1 VLVQGIG
8 VPILLVAVIILF
20 YQTQNLQMQLSAEQS
35 ELATLQVQVQNQ
47 NVQQQDLN
55 ERVEQ
60 EHSLTMYQMAGTFT
74 LLTCLLTAF
83 HMAQHLAQFQQP
95 VVQRK
100 IIAILWMSPIYSVT
114 SFLSLIFPV
123 ADGYLSVIRDFYE
136 AYVIYTFLSFLIAVI
151 GRGDRETA
159 VTVLA
164 QENDHL
170 EPPARC
176 LRNCYHPPPP
186 PASSSSSDDPTNNED
201 DDNDQQQHRAM
212 ASAVL
217 MECQILAMQFVLVR
231 PVTSIAYF
239 VVDSLYPNETD
250 YQTQDPYAYF
260 SSPGFF
266 IAMVTNISVFFAF
279 HGLLK
284 FYHLVHEE
292 LKWCQPFSKFMAIK
306 GIVFLTFWQGLLI
319 SIIVNV
325 HYNGG
330 GNGSSQL
337 STTTTTTTKGGPTTI
352 TLTTMAPSWTPPE
365 SVLNHYNHPNTAS
378 PVALTPTSSS
388 SYNTTTPTAGDNHP
402 GNNHNDGGGAFRYLF
417 DANDPPDDD
426 TTTASERAA
435 QIQNFLICLE
445 MLFFSI
451 AHWCV
456 FPAEEWD
463 PQYRPKTNYA
473 KPGLGLKD
481 FAKDVSFI
489 VASASSNVRN
499 RTRRRIYRK
508 ANQIE
513 DELDDPLAV
522 VTTNDSFT
530 NADNSITESNEED
543 YEDGDDE
550 EYENEIAPVVELQ
563 SNHIGNDAPNQ
574 LFTPQDTLKTL
585 DADGGGSDDTDE
597 MDDII

>member
-1 VLVQGIG
+1 
-8 VPILLVAVIILF
+8 
-20 YQTQNLQMQLSAEQS
+20 
-35 ELATLQVQVQNQ
+35 
-47 NVQQQDLN
+47 
-55 ERVEQ
+55 
-60 EHSLTMYQMAGTFT
+60 
-74 LLTCLLTAF
+74 
-83 HMAQHLAQFQQP
+83 MAQHLAQFQQP

-100 IIAILWMSPIYSVT
+100 IIAILWMSPIYSIT

-151 GRGDRETA
+151 GRGDRDTA

-164 QENDHL
+164 QNNDHL
-170 EPPARC
+170 EPPTPCFRS
-176 LRNCYHPPPP
+176 CYDHHPPPS
-186 PASSSSSDDPTNNED
+186 AIDMTNNNNNIRDTE
-201 DDNDQQQHRAM
+201 NDPQQQQQQHRAM

-239 VVDSLYPNETD
+239 VVDSLYPSQATGE
-250 YQTQDPYAYF
+250 YQTTTKSDAYAYF

-266 IAMVTNISVFFAF
+266 LAMITNISVFLAF

-325 HYNGG
+325 HYKGG
-330 GNGSSQL
+330 GGISST
-337 STTTTTTTKGGPTTI
+337 SMTTTTGNGPTTI
-352 TLTTMAPSWTPPE
+352 LATMAPSWTPPE
-365 SVLNHYNHPNTAS
+365 SVLDHYNNDHPHTQS
-378 PVALTPTSSS
+378 PEPWTPTSSS
-388 SYNTTTPTAGDNHP
+388 TSSNTT
-402 GNNHNDGGGAFRYLF
+402 GGGDSGHHAFRYLLNT
-417 DANDPPDDD
+417 DNDPNDD
-426 TTTASERAA
+426 TASERAA

-463 PQYRPKTNYA
+463 PHYRPKTSYA

-489 VASASSNVRN
+489 VKSASSNVRN
-499 RTRRRIYRK
+499 RTRRIYRK
-508 ANQIE
+508 ANQIDIEQE
-513 DELDDPLAV
+513 DDDDDQLAV
-522 VTTNDSFT
+522 TTSNDSFA
-530 NADNSITESNEED
+530 NADNSITESNNEDD
-543 YEDGDDE
+543 YEHDND
-550 EYENEIAPVVELQ
+550 EYENDPAPIVELQ
-563 SNHIGNDAPNQ
+563 SYPIDNDANNR
-574 LFTPQDTLKTL
+574 TLKPI
-585 DADGGGSDDTDE
+585 DAMKTWDGGDGSDDE